1 MSQTCTTQPPS
12 NTDDTSYGG
21 PTPLGEYLIGK
32 RRTNPTY
39 NIDWYRLYPKKEDGS
54 GYYGY
59 YKPTKTGRSMMGL
72 HPGKVSLGCVTV
84 LAPNYNRDVC
94 WQKMRNV
101 IDKGNMSYRRSNYSG
116 YLFVYN

>member
-1 MSQTCTTQPPS
+1 
-12 NTDDTSYGG
+12 
-21 PTPLGEYLIGK
+21 
-32 RRTNPTY
+32 
-39 NIDWYRLYPKKEDGS
+39 
-54 GYYGY
+54 
-59 YKPTKTGRSMMGL
+59 MGL